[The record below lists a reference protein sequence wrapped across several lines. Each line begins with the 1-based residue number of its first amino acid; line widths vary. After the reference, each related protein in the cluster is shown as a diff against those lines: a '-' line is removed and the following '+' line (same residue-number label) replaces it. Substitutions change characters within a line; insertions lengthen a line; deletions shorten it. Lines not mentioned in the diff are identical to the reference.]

1 MSAPIVRKA
10 GGPMLSIHRAR
21 RNNAAADSRSE
32 AGMSREGGRGAG
44 ADDDD
49 DVQAMKKIAPSSAA
63 ASLERVH

>member
-21 RNNAAADSRSE
+21 RNNAATDSRSE

-44 ADDDD
+44 ADD